1 MAEEHDTILKVQA
14 DLKGNSIVLQE
25 MNAIVKIK
33 YKSKDRLNSILDTT
47 EDGINDVEIWI

>member
-25 MNAIVKIK
+25 MNAIIKIK
-33 YKSKDRLNSILDTT
+33 YNSKDRLNSILDTT
-47 EDGINDVEIWI
+47 EDGINDMEIWV

>member
-14 DLKGNSIVLQE
+14 DLKGNSVVLQE